1 MKKILFSVVVVAMLW
16 SCGKDDSPSTPPA
29 STTPTINDF
38 TPKTGPVGTEVTIT
52 GTNFSTTKAD
62 NVVKFGSTT
71 ATVNTASTTQ
81 LKIAVPTG
89 AITGKISVTV
99 DGETVTSTD
108 NFTVSTETQNQA
120 PEMAD
125 QEFMA
130 SEDITE
136 ANEIGQVAATDP
148 DEDDTLTFEL
158 TANDNDLFAVS
169 ESGVLTL
176 AEGKT
181 LDFETAVSH
190 SITVSVTDGEETVEA
205 TITITVEDVYENIVD
220 DPASFVTTWKT
231 EVDDGEVIVG
241 ANPEYDYDFIIDWG
255 DGTVEEITESN
266 PTKFAHIYE
275 TAGTYTVA
283 IKGNFPA
290 IVTGN
295 IYTAT
300 TGEKITS
307 IEQWGSIQWK
317 TMGYAFSKAENM
329 VYNASAAPDLT
340 NVANMESMF
349 SGATSFDGDIS
360 GWETSNVIE
369 MQYMFFNAAS
379 FNGDISAWN
388 TAEVNDMQNM
398 FKGATSFNVDISGW
412 NVSSVINMGG
422 MFHSATSFD
431 QDLGSWDIGSITTM
445 ANMLDNSGMSKENF
459 NATIIGWHGFVDDNN
474 GPLEVTLGT
483 EGLTLCGLTA
493 FEAATDLVASYEWNL
508 QGAINVEAE
517 CN

>member
-1 MKKILFSVVVVAMLW
+1 
-16 SCGKDDSPSTPPA
+16 
-29 STTPTINDF
+29 
-38 TPKTGPVGTEVTIT
+38 
-52 GTNFSTTKAD
+52 
-62 NVVKFGSTT
+62 
-71 ATVNTASTTQ
+71 
-81 LKIAVPTG
+81 
-89 AITGKISVTV
+89 
-99 DGETVTSTD
+99 
-108 NFTVSTETQNQA
+108 
-120 PEMAD
+120 MAA
-125 QEFMA
+125 QEFTA
-130 SEDITE
+130 SEDITD
-136 ANEIGQVAATDP
+136 ADEIGSVVATDP
-148 DEDDTLTFEL
+148 DGDTLTFSITDSEL
-158 TANDNDLFAVS
+158 FVISDA
-169 ESGVLTL
+169 GVLTL

-181 LDFETAVSH
+181 LDFETETSH
-190 SITVSVTDGEETVEA
+190 SVTVSVTDGEEIVEA
-205 TITITVEDVYENIVD
+205 TITITVEDVYENIAD

-231 EVDDGEVIVG
+231 EVDDEEVIVG

-329 VYNASAAPDLT
+329 VYNASAAPDLS
-340 NVANMESMF
+340 NVANMQSMF

-360 GWETSNVIE
+360 GWETSNVTE

-379 FNGDISAWN
+379 FNGDISAWK
-388 TAEVNDMQNM
+388 TAEVNNMQNM
-398 FKGATSFNVDISGW
+398 FKGATSFNADISGW
-412 NVSSVINMGG
+412 NVSSVTNMGG
-422 MFHSATSFD
+422 MFHNATSFD

-459 NATIIGWHGFVDDNN
+459 NATIIGWHGFVDANN
-474 GPLEVTLGT
+474 GPLGVTLGT

-493 FEAATDLVASYEWNL
+493 FEAATDLGASYEWTL
-508 QGAINVEAE
+508 EGAINVEE
-517 CN
+517 QCN

>member
-1 MKKILFSVVVVAMLW
+1 
-16 SCGKDDSPSTPPA
+16 
-29 STTPTINDF
+29 
-38 TPKTGPVGTEVTIT
+38 VTIT
-52 GTNFSTTKAD
+52 GTNFSTTKTD
-62 NVVKFGSTT
+62 NVVKVRNTV
-71 ATVNTASTTQ
+71 ATVASATATQ
-81 LKIAVPTG
+81 LKITVPAG
-89 AITGKISVTV
+89 AQTGKITVAV
-99 DGETVTSTD
+99 DGETAASATDFVVTALVPENS
-108 NFTVSTETQNQA
+108 A
-120 PEMAD
+120 PEMAA
-125 QEFMA
+125 QEFTA
-130 SEDITE
+130 SEDITD
-136 ANEIGQVAATDP
+136 ADEIGSVVATDP
-148 DEDDTLTFEL
+148 DGDTLTFSITDSEL
-158 TANDNDLFAVS
+158 FVISDA
-169 ESGVLTL
+169 GVLTL

-181 LDFETAVSH
+181 LDFETETSH
-190 SITVSVTDGEETVEA
+190 SVTVSVTDGEEIVEA
-205 TITITVEDVYENIVD
+205 TITITVEDVYENIAD

-231 EVDDGEVIVG
+231 EVDDEEVIVG

-329 VYNASAAPDLT
+329 VYNASAAPDLS
-340 NVANMESMF
+340 NVANMQSMF

-360 GWETSNVIE
+360 GWETSNVTE

-379 FNGDISAWN
+379 FNGDISAWK
-388 TAEVNDMQNM
+388 TAEVNNMQNM
-398 FKGATSFNVDISGW
+398 FKGATSFNADISGW
-412 NVSSVINMGG
+412 NVSSVTNMGG
-422 MFHSATSFD
+422 MFHNATSFD

-459 NATIIGWHGFVDDNN
+459 NATIIGWHGFVDANN
-474 GPLEVTLGT
+474 GPLGVTLGT

-493 FEAATDLVASYEWNL
+493 FEAATDLGASYEWTL
-508 QGAINVEAE
+508 EGAINVEE
-517 CN
+517 QCN